1 MLLGLASVVLAG
13 CSTPSIGP
21 GYTDDVVVRDDS
33 FLGVWVGENGR
44 SRFTVS
50 PGKPPTYAVRMEEVA
65 GDDDE
70 PFEPAMLDVV
80 VFELDGVRFLDVYP
94 GKDEVERSVKRMGTL
109 FWPVHNFCR
118 VTMDAGSLRVEM
130 LDAEW
135 MNSEGDRLGVASSR
149 SQDTTVLTGDAASI
163 QRLLRRA
170 QQAPGAFSDD
180 ALVLRR
186 EKEAP

>member
-118 VTMDAGSLRVEM
+118 VELDDGSLRIEM

-135 MNSEGDRLGVASSR
+135 INGQGELLGAASTR
-149 SQDTTVLTGDAASI
+149 SQDTTLLTADAASI

-170 QQAPGAFSDD
+170 QQAPEAFSD

-186 EKEAP
+186 ENVGR